1 MISAHKIFAAI
12 RVGREQ
18 CKGDIERK
26 RVREREGGSA
36 LHIFQV
42 EPTQKYISLLSA
54 SRDDKAEE
62 KCKRL
67 SIYWP
72 RPFTHSLSF
81 CRRPQIGFHYAK
93 TCGELKSDLVGTS
106 MQTSQDD
113 AAATP
118 LAVAHCA
125 CCSCQK
131 GHATHICVCLCV
143 CLCKYMCLLASNL
156 MYAHLRDLRII
167 RLPLDWAAQ
176 AAYAQFDA
184 PSLPACLAA
193 TSRLRR
199 VHCVCR

>member
-1 MISAHKIFAAI
+1 MQKAVDLLATP
-12 RVGREQ
+12 
-18 CKGDIERK
+18 
-26 RVREREGGSA
+26 
-36 LHIFQV
+36 
-42 EPTQKYISLLSA
+42 PTL
-54 SRDDKAEE
+54 
-62 KCKRL
+62 
-67 SIYWP
+67 
-72 RPFTHSLSF
+72 SLSL

-131 GHATHICVCLCV
+131 GHATHVCVCLCV
-143 CLCKYMCLLASNL
+143 CLCNYMCLLASNL

-193 TSRLRR
+193 ACRLRR

>member
-1 MISAHKIFAAI
+1 MTMQKKSAKGCRFA
-12 RVGREQ
+12 GH
-18 CKGDIERK
+18 
-26 RVREREGGSA
+26 A
-36 LHIFQV
+36 LS
-42 EPTQKYISLLSA
+42 PL
-54 SRDDKAEE
+54 
-62 KCKRL
+62 
-67 SIYWP
+67 
-72 RPFTHSLSF
+72 SLSL

-93 TCGELKSDLVGTS
+93 TCGELKSDLVETS

-143 CLCKYMCLLASNL
+143 CLWKYMCLLASNL

-193 TSRLRR
+193 ACRLRR

>member
-1 MISAHKIFAAI
+1 MQGS
-12 RVGREQ
+12 RE
-18 CKGDIERK
+18 CE
-26 RVREREGGSA
+26 RERGGVHCTYFKSN
-36 LHIFQV
+36 LH
-42 EPTQKYISLLSA
+42 TQKYISLLSA
-54 SRDDKAEE
+54 SRDDNAEE

-67 SIYWP
+67 SICWP

-81 CRRPQIGFHYAK
+81 CLRPQIGFHYAK
-93 TCGELKSDLVGTS
+93 TCGELKSDLVETS

-125 CCSCQK
+125 RCSCQK

-143 CLCKYMCLLASNL
+143 CLWKYMCLLASNL

-193 TSRLRR
+193 ACRLRR